1 MARCVAA
8 ASVSALVP
16 YTRAAFVSA
25 SHRNCL
31 YVRGPGFLSF
41 DRAGLKLRC
50 VSAPKRCFSASSGI
64 QAGFGGGDAH
74 QGVFWAEKSVTWR
87 SLGLDNEVAGALAR
101 AELQQPSL
109 VQAAAVPAILGTGD
123 VVVAAETGS
132 GKTHTYLAPL
142 VQKLWKAG
150 AGTVEEGAE
159 SGIGRNSQSHFEGLG
174 FGLGLVLCP
183 NALLCHQVVDM
194 ANALRG
200 EDGLPLV
207 RVDFITGGQGWP
219 THLPDVIVA
228 TPAALMNNL
237 FGFDA
242 NRRRRLAFVRAVRMV
257 VFDEADM
264 LLGGGF
270 VRDVGRLIDLFRLEE
285 KRISKLRELEA
296 SQEAKVEFEE
306 PEFRRVWSE
315 AEEEAEG
322 EEEVEVEEVER
333 DAEGIHDDSGNSLLF
348 QQRPQEIVASS
359 GQNASMQRRSDW
371 LRTRKQYKRSKQYI
385 FIAATLPQAGKSS
398 PGAVLK
404 LKFPAMTWVSGNLL
418 HRHNPTLEHRWVQ
431 VTEDNNLLSLL
442 VDALRDIE
450 FNGRT
455 LVFANS
461 VEGVDA
467 IARVLDQSRFTCR
480 RYHRDLSVEDK
491 ATALQVFEQ
500 EGGILICTDAAARG
514 LDIPNITHV
523 IQAEFA
529 TSAVDFIHRIGR
541 TARAGQPGLVTS
553 IFTDANIELVNA
565 MRDAVTASLPVE
577 GAFSRKRSLRRK
589 IKKYGSYQES
599 QKVKSALLKQ

>member
-1 MARCVAA
+1 M
-8 ASVSALVP
+8 
-16 YTRAAFVSA
+16 
-25 SHRNCL
+25 
-31 YVRGPGFLSF
+31 
-41 DRAGLKLRC
+41 
-50 VSAPKRCFSASSGI
+50 
-64 QAGFGGGDAH
+64 
-74 QGVFWAEKSVTWR
+74 FWAEQSVTWR
-87 SLGLDNEVAGALAR
+87 SLGLDGEVAGALVR
-101 AELQQPSL
+101 AELPQPSL
-109 VQAAAVPAILGTGD
+109 VQAAAVPVILGTGD

-142 VQKLWKAG
+142 VQKLCKAG
-150 AGTVEEGAE
+150 AGRAASAEDGAE
-159 SGIGRNSQSHFEGLG
+159 KGRSHFEGLG

-207 RVDFITGGQGWP
+207 RVDVITGGQGWP
-219 THLPDVIVA
+219 THLPDVVVA

-296 SQEAKVEFEE
+296 SQEVKVEFEE
-306 PEFRRVWSE
+306 PEFRRVWTE
-315 AEEEAEG
+315 AEEEGEG
-322 EEEVEVEEVER
+322 EECVEVEEVGR
-333 DAEGIHDDSGNSLLF
+333 DAEGIHDDSGHSLLF
-348 QQRPQEIVASS
+348 EQRAQESVASGG

-371 LRTRKQYKRSKQYI
+371 LRSKKQYKRSKQYI
-385 FIAATLPQAGKSS
+385 FVAATLPQAGKSS

-404 LKFPAMTWVSGNLL
+404 QKFPAMTWVNGNLL

-431 VTEDNNLLSLL
+431 VTKDNNLLSLL
-442 VDALRDIE
+442 VDALRDSR

-467 IARVLDQSRFTCR
+467 IARVLDQSGLNCM
-480 RYHRDLSVEDK
+480 RYHRDLNVEDK
-491 ATALQVFEQ
+491 AMALQTFEQ

-565 MRDAVTASLPVE
+565 MRDAVTAALPVE

-599 QKVKSALLKQ
+599 QKAKSALLKQ

>member
-8 ASVSALVP
+8 ASVAALLP
-16 YTRAAFVSA
+16 YTRAAVRSSHPRTRSLYVCGRRFVS
-25 SHRNCL
+25 L
-31 YVRGPGFLSF
+31 E
-41 DRAGLKLRC
+41 RAGVERRC
-50 VSAPKRCFSASSGI
+50 VSARRRRFSASGICAAGSG
-64 QAGFGGGDAH
+64 DE
-74 QGVFWAEKSVTWR
+74 QGSVFWPEKSVTWR
-87 SLGLDNEVAGALAR
+87 SLGLDGEVAGALVR
-101 AELQQPSL
+101 AELPQPSA
-109 VQAAAVPAILGTGD
+109 VQAAAVPVILGPGD

-150 AGTVEEGAE
+150 AGRGSEE
-159 SGIGRNSQSHFEGLG
+159 RSHFEGLG
-174 FGLGLVLCP
+174 FGLGFGLVLCP

-200 EDGLPLV
+200 EDGRPFV
-207 RVDFITGGQGWP
+207 RVDVITGGQGWP
-219 THLPDVIVA
+219 THLPDVVVA

-285 KRISKLRELEA
+285 KRISKLRELEV
-296 SQEAKVEFEE
+296 SQEVEVEFEE
-306 PEFRRVWSE
+306 GEFRRVWSE
-315 AEEEAEG
+315 AELEG
-322 EEEVEVEEVER
+322 EGVEVEEVER

-348 QQRPQEIVASS
+348 QQRPEESVGSS
-359 GQNASMQRRSDW
+359 DGQSASMQRRSDW
-371 LRTRKQYKRSKQYI
+371 LRSRKQYKRSKQYI
-385 FIAATLPQAGKSS
+385 FVAATLPQAGKSS

-404 LKFPAMTWVSGNLL
+404 QKFPAMTWVNGNLL

-431 VTEDNNLLSLL
+431 VTKDNNLLSLL
-442 VDALRDIE
+442 VDALRDSR

-467 IARVLDQSRFTCR
+467 IARVLDQSGLYCM

-491 ATALQVFEQ
+491 AKALQVFEQ
-500 EGGILICTDAAARG
+500 EGGTLICTDAAARG

-553 IFTDANIELVNA
+553 IFTDASTDLVNA
-565 MRDAVTASLPVE
+565 MRDAVTAALPVE

-599 QKVKSALLKQ
+599 QKAKSALLKQ

>member
-1 MARCVAA
+1 MARCIVAA

-16 YTRAAFVSA
+16 YTRAAFSCS
-25 SHRNCL
+25 SHRCL
-31 YVRGPGFLSF
+31 YRLQSACGSNIWTVETIGFN
-41 DRAGLKLRC
+41 LRC
-50 VSAPKRCFSASSGI
+50 VPGARRRFSASGI
-64 QAGFGGGDAH
+64 RAEGGGEDA
-74 QGVFWAEKSVTWR
+74 GGFWAEKGITWR
-87 SLGLDNEVAGALAR
+87 SLGLDGEVVGALMR
-101 AELQQPSL
+101 AGLPHPSL
-109 VQAAAVPAILGTGD
+109 VQAAAIPSILGTGD

-142 VQKLWKAG
+142 VQKMWKAG
-150 AGTVEEGAE
+150 A
-159 SGIGRNSQSHFEGLG
+159 SGIEDAEDKEKSPFEGLG

-200 EDGLPLV
+200 EDGQPLV
-207 RVDFITGGQGWP
+207 RVDMISGGQGWP
-219 THLPDVIVA
+219 TYLPDVVVA
-228 TPAALMNNL
+228 TPAALLNNL

-242 NRRRRLAFVRAVRMV
+242 NRRRRIAFVKAVRMV

-296 SQEAKVEFEE
+296 SVETKIEFKE

-315 AEEEAEG
+315 AEGQEEAG
-322 EEEVEVEEVER
+322 DVAEEVER
-333 DAEGIHDDSGNSLLF
+333 EAQEIVDESGNSLLF
-348 QQRPQEIVASS
+348 EQRAQESTASS
-359 GQNASMQRRSDW
+359 GQSASMQRRSEW
-371 LRTRKQYKRSKQYI
+371 LRNRKEYKRSKQYI
-385 FIAATLPQAGKSS
+385 FVAATLPQAGKSS

-404 LKFPAMTWVSGNLL
+404 QKFPAMTWVHGNFL
-418 HRHNPTLEHRWVQ
+418 HRHNPMLEHRWVH
-431 VTEDNNLLSLL
+431 VNKDNNLLSVLT
-442 VDALRDIE
+442 DALRE
-450 FNGRT
+450 SRSNART

-467 IARVLDQSRFTCR
+467 IARVLDQCGLKCM

-491 ATALQVFEQ
+491 AAALSSFEE
-500 EGGILICTDAAARG
+500 EGGTLICTDAAARG

-541 TARAGQPGLVTS
+541 TARAGQPGFVTS
-553 IFTDANIELVNA
+553 IYTDANLTLVNA
-565 MRDAVTASLPVE
+565 MRDAMTAAIPVE

-589 IKKYGSYQES
+589 VKKYGSYEDA
-599 QKVKSALLKQ
+599 QKAKSALTKQ

>member
-8 ASVSALVP
+8 TSLASMSALHFSSQRSFSSTSTLVFHIA
-16 YTRAAFVSA
+16 RVS
-25 SHRNCL
+25 L
-31 YVRGPGFLSF
+31 Q
-41 DRAGLKLRC
+41 LRS
-50 VSAPKRCFSASSGI
+50 VAPPRRPFSGI
-64 QAGFGGGDAH
+64 RANSNAATEP
-74 QGVFWAEKSVTWR
+74 GVFWAERSVTWR
-87 SLGLDNEVAGALAR
+87 SLGLDGELAGALTR
-101 AELQQPSL
+101 AELPQPSL
-109 VQAAAVPAILGTGD
+109 VQAAAVPAILSPGD

-142 VQKLWKAG
+142 VQKLYAG
-150 AGTVEEGAE
+150 RG
-159 SGIGRNSQSHFEGLG
+159 HFEDLG

-200 EDGLPLV
+200 ENGSPLV
-207 RVDFITGGQGWP
+207 RVEVLTGGQGWP
-219 THLPDVIVA
+219 THLPDVVVA

-285 KRISKLRELEA
+285 KRVSKIRELE
-296 SQEAKVEFEE
+296 SSHFDTKGGVGVDVEE
-306 PEFRRVWSE
+306 PEFRKVWTEAEGQAEE
-315 AEEEAEG
+315 AEEDG
-322 EEEVEVEEVER
+322 EDETDR
-333 DAEGIHDDSGNSLLF
+333 EGIHDDTGNSLLF
-348 QQRPQEIVASS
+348 EQQPNATASS
-359 GQNASMQRRSDW
+359 ERSNASMLRRSDW
-371 LRTRKQYKRSKQYI
+371 LRSRKQYKRSKQYI
-385 FIAATLPQAGKSS
+385 FVAATLPQAGKSS

-404 LKFPAMTWVSGNLL
+404 LKFPAMTWVHGNLL

-431 VTEDNNLLSLL
+431 VTKDNNLLSLL
-442 VDALRDIE
+442 VDALRDSRY
-450 FNGRT
+450 NGRV
-455 LVFANS
+455 LVFGNS

-467 IARVLDQSRFTCR
+467 IARVLDQSGLKCM
-480 RYHRDLSVEDK
+480 RYHRDLTVEEK
-491 ATALQVFEQ
+491 AGNLQVFEQ
-500 EGGILICTDAAARG
+500 EGGILVCTDAAARG
-514 LDIPNITHV
+514 LDIPNITHI

-553 IFTDANIELVNA
+553 IYTDASLELVNA
-565 MRDAVTASLPVE
+565 MRDAVEAALPVE

-589 IKKYGSYQES
+589 IKKYGSYQEA
-599 QKVKSALLKQ
+599 QKVKSALLRQ

>member
-8 ASVSALVP
+8 ASVSALLPCTTCFKATLPSSPRRFFGPNFARLGLQLRSVSQP
-16 YTRAAFVSA
+16 RRSFSGIRAAGNGNSED
-25 SHRNCL
+25 
-31 YVRGPGFLSF
+31 P
-41 DRAGLKLRC
+41 
-50 VSAPKRCFSASSGI
+50 
-64 QAGFGGGDAH
+64 
-74 QGVFWAEKSVTWR
+74 GVFWAERSVTWR
-87 SLGLDNEVAGALAR
+87 SLGLDGEVAGALVR
-101 AELQQPSL
+101 AELPQPSL
-109 VQAAAVPAILGTGD
+109 VQAAAVPVILGTGD

-142 VQKLWKAG
+142 VQKLWQAGGDKAPG
-150 AGTVEEGAE
+150 
-159 SGIGRNSQSHFEGLG
+159 HFEELG

-207 RVDFITGGQGWP
+207 RVDVISGGQGWP
-219 THLPDVIVA
+219 THLPDVVVA

-296 SQEAKVEFEE
+296 SQAVDTKFGE
-306 PEFRRVWSE
+306 PEFRRVWT
-315 AEEEAEG
+315 EAEG
-322 EEEVEVEEVER
+322 ESEGEEVVEVER
-333 DAEGIHDDSGNSLLF
+333 DGEGIHDDSGNSLLF
-348 QQRPQEIVASS
+348 EQRPLENAAPQN
-359 GQNASMQRRSDW
+359 NASLQRRSDW
-371 LRTRKQYKRSKQYI
+371 LRSRKNYKRSKQYI
-385 FIAATLPQAGKSS
+385 FVAATLPQAGKSS

-404 LKFPAMTWVSGNLL
+404 QKFPAMTWVNGNLL

-431 VTEDNNLLSLL
+431 VTKDNNLLSLL
-442 VDALRDIE
+442 VDALRDSQY
-450 FNGRT
+450 NGRV

-467 IARVLDQSRFTCR
+467 IARVLDQSGLKCM
-480 RYHRDLSVEDK
+480 RYHRDLTVEEK
-491 ATALQVFEQ
+491 AVALQMIEQ

-553 IFTDANIELVNA
+553 IFTDASLELVNA
-565 MRDAVTASLPVE
+565 MRDAVTTALPVE

-599 QKVKSALLKQ
+599 QKAKSALLKQ

>member
-8 ASVSALVP
+8 AASVSALLP
-16 YTRAAFVSA
+16 HSRLAALPS
-25 SHRNCL
+25 SHSRSWQSFSLSGSNN
-31 YVRGPGFLSF
+31 FLRFARVAIRLSPP
-41 DRAGLKLRC
+41 RR
-50 VSAPKRCFSASSGI
+50 PFSASGI
-64 QAGFGGGDAH
+64 RADGTSNAYVAAP
-74 QGVFWAEKSVTWR
+74 GVFWAERSVTWR
-87 SLGLDNEVAGALAR
+87 SLGLDAEVAGALVR
-101 AELQQPSL
+101 AELPQPSL
-109 VQAAAVPAILGTGD
+109 VQEAAVPVILGSND

-142 VQKLWKAG
+142 VQKLFQAG
-150 AGTVEEGAE
+150 RVDSNEETE
-159 SGIGRNSQSHFEGLG
+159 HSHVG

-200 EDGLPLV
+200 EDGVPLV
-207 RVDFITGGQGWP
+207 RVGVITGGQGWP
-219 THLPDVIVA
+219 THLPDVVVA

-242 NRRRRLAFVRAVRMV
+242 NRRRRMAFVRAVRMV

-296 SQEAKVEFEE
+296 SQEETKVELRED
-306 PEFRRVWSE
+306 EFRRVWT
-315 AEEEAEG
+315 EG
-322 EEEVEVEEVER
+322 ENELESEDEGGAGDEREDEE
-333 DAEGIHDDSGNSLLF
+333 IHDNSGNSLLF
-348 QQRPQEIVASS
+348 QQRAVENAPSS
-359 GQNASMQRRSDW
+359 NNASMQRRADW
-371 LRTRKQYKRSKQYI
+371 LRSKKQYKRSKQYI
-385 FIAATLPQAGKSS
+385 FVAATLPQAGKSS
-398 PGAVLK
+398 PAAVLK
-404 LKFPAMTWVSGNLL
+404 QKFPSMAWVNGNLL

-431 VTEDNNLLSLL
+431 VTKDNNLLSIL
-442 VDALRDIE
+442 VDALKDNQY
-450 FNGRT
+450 NGRV

-461 VEGVDA
+461 VEAVDA
-467 IARVLDQSRFTCR
+467 IARVLDQSELKCM
-480 RYHRDLSVEDK
+480 RYHRDLTTDEK
-491 ATALQVFEQ
+491 ALALQAFEQ

-553 IFTDANIELVNA
+553 IFTDASLDLVNA
-565 MRDAVTASLPVE
+565 MRDAVTAALPVE

-599 QKVKSALLKQ
+599 QKAKSASLKQ